1 MVVRQDTVEIY
12 SDASGFGY
20 GSTWNGIEVQ
30 GLFTECQKSL
40 SINTKELLAIYYA
53 LGTHANKLAGEVV
66 MVRCDNTTAIS
77 CIRNCGSSDFLR
89 DKITVCIFELAFKH
103 NFEIRIS
110 YVQSAENLSNR
121 VSSKFDSIHA
131 EWSISDRDFKS
142 VIELAK
148 TPPEIDL
155 FAHAQNKRLEKFVSW
170 KPCIGATHVDAFTL
184 NWKNLRAFLF
194 PPFPCISSVIKKCLD
209 DRVTMA
215 CGIFPLWKT
224 KSWWPGLMR
233 LANHEFTVLHG
244 ANKRLR
250 LPWSS
255 TERHPMMSRLKLIFV
270 NLSVNYCNAKSSPL
284 TRLTIARNVWR
295 EGTLKEKKGMVK
307 YWESYT
313 SEAKKGFFDL
323 TFDTLMGFLDFVRT
337 KSQKFSVV
345 RRARDFVVVMK
356 KIVGEQLSPAQRFLV
371 DKYMA
376 AALNTNPPH
385 IRRQSSTWDVNILLD
400 YLVKLGPNSKIEKIN
415 ILAGKLVLQLLLTQM
430 CRSGEVAQLQLSSM
444 RLLQGAVQFQLM
456 KPTKT
461 YSVQNASAAKRLQL
475 MTIKEFEANPLLCP
489 LTTLLS
495 YIECTKFRRGNV
507 DNLFV
512 LVTTQQP
519 RAASRE
525 TVVRWGK
532 EIMKLAGLGT
542 FKIHSSHAASSTSAL
557 LMGMPLDHII
567 AKVGW
572 VKASTFIKYYMKPIR
587 STQRAEVNSDKVRN
601 SKKSKN
607 HHCFKDP
614 HDYTDFW
621 VQHTPKLKVCNG
633 AADQVSTFKNMH
645 GTGSPVQGQGQVYG
659 PTPLSPASTIGYS
672 YPDNFSIEQQ
682 QVASSTHQ
690 DNDPFDFDSELA
702 LIQDCEL
709 TDECTRSLVE
719 SLKETQLELVSRGL
733 SPPVA
738 FSDRAPSERSS
749 PIRLDEMSS
758 LDTASEE
765 PSLSSSLHEAY
776 NTLNDLQE
784 VIGEDLLV
792 VDHITNV
799 PLSPGN
805 T

>member
-1 MVVRQDTVEIY
+1 
-12 SDASGFGY
+12 
-20 GSTWNGIEVQ
+20 
-30 GLFTECQKSL
+30 
-40 SINTKELLAIYYA
+40 
-53 LGTHANKLAGEVV
+53 
-66 MVRCDNTTAIS
+66 
-77 CIRNCGSSDFLR
+77 
-89 DKITVCIFELAFKH
+89 
-103 NFEIRIS
+103 
-110 YVQSAENLSNR
+110 
-121 VSSKFDSIHA
+121 
-131 EWSISDRDFKS
+131 
-142 VIELAK
+142 
-148 TPPEIDL
+148 
-155 FAHAQNKRLEKFVSW
+155 
-170 KPCIGATHVDAFTL
+170 
-184 NWKNLRAFLF
+184 
-194 PPFPCISSVIKKCLD
+194 
-209 DRVTMA
+209 
-215 CGIFPLWKT
+215 
-224 KSWWPGLMR
+224 
-233 LANHEFTVLHG
+233 
-244 ANKRLR
+244 
-250 LPWSS
+250 
-255 TERHPMMSRLKLIFV
+255 
-270 NLSVNYCNAKSSPL
+270 
-284 TRLTIARNVWR
+284 
-295 EGTLKEKKGMVK
+295 MVK

-345 RRARDFVVVMK
+345 RRARDFVVVTK
-356 KIVGEQLSPAQRFLV
+356 KIVGEQLSPAQKFLV
-371 DKYMA
+371 DKYVA

-385 IRRQSSTWDVNILLD
+385 IRHQSSTWDVNILLD

-461 YSVQNASAAKRLQL
+461 YSVQNAGAAKRLQL

-542 FKIHSSHAASSTSAL
+542 FKIHSSRAASSTSAL

-601 SKKSKN
+601 SKKSRN

-621 VQHTPKLKVCNG
+621 AQHTPKLKVRNG
-633 AADQVSTFKNMH
+633 AADQVSTFKDMH

-659 PTPLSPASTIGYS
+659 PTPFTPLSPASTIGYS
-672 YPDNFSIEQQ
+672 YPDNFSIKQR

-690 DNDPFDFDSELA
+690 DNDPFDFDSELS

-709 TDECTRSLVE
+709 TDECTRSLAE

-776 NTLNDLQE
+776 NSLNDSQE
-784 VIGEDLLV
+784 VIGEDPLV

-805 T
+805 TLVTLEMHVGDEIFSENLNKICPVEKTPERPTENLNKLCPVEKT